1 MSQMGSCIF
10 LHPRPPRLGLYG
22 SAAVEQA
29 SGLVAYGDHQLIAE
43 IVWLIEI
50 AVVASSFLIME

>member
-1 MSQMGSCIF
+1 MGSCIF

-29 SGLVAYGDHQLIAE
+29 SGLVACGDHQLIAE